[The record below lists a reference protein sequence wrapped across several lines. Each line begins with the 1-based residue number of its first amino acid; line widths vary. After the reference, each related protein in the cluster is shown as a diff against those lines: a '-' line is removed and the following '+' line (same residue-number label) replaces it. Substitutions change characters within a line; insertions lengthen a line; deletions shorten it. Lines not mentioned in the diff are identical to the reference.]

1 MVLKRAGC
9 ILSRNGE
16 SSRGGLRAGG
26 LDSSLSDVGDFEAL
40 GVELAP
46 ALMWQ
51 GDILDNLPLH
61 DASIDSR

>member
-1 MVLKRAGC
+1 MVLKRAGRRT
-9 ILSRNGE
+9 LTNGG
-16 SSRGGLRAGG
+16 SSGGSPRGG
-26 LDSSLSDVGDFEAL
+26 LDSPLSDVGDFEAL

-61 DASIDSR
+61 DPWIDSR